1 MMHEQEKKIL
11 FWSPMLSHVGTLKA
25 TIEMAESF
33 YKYENYKVFILNIF
47 GEFNEYKNS
56 HNFFIINISNIK
68 KFIPKIFRTGF
79 SSKIII
85 YFFII
90 LLIPIIIFKIKK
102 INPQYFIVSL
112 MGYLALLLKLVFFN
126 KIFIIN
132 SIQGYPKLN
141 FLRKLLWKFFYN
153 KSNLIITM
161 TNKTKEELVKK
172 INIEDS
178 KIIKIDN
185 PIISRSIRIIS
196 KESFDNFEKIIFTK
210 KVFCSVGRL
219 TKQKNYLELLVG
231 LKKYFDDYDKNFNLI
246 IIGEGETR
254 EQLNNYIKK
263 NNIKNFFLLG
273 FKKNPFKYIA
283 RSNLYISS
291 SLWEE
296 PGHTLIEAGYLNVP
310 IVTTDCPNGPKEII
324 IDGFNG
330 FKYQQGNINDFLLKI
345 NKVNSLERSELYKIL
360 VNMKKT
366 TKDFTKFRFIN
377 KLKNYVNF

>member
-1 MMHEQEKKIL
+1 
-11 FWSPMLSHVGTLKA
+11 
-25 TIEMAESF
+25 
-33 YKYENYKVFILNIF
+33 
-47 GEFNEYKNS
+47 
-56 HNFFIINISNIK
+56 
-68 KFIPKIFRTGF
+68 
-79 SSKIII
+79 
-85 YFFII
+85 
-90 LLIPIIIFKIKK
+90 
-102 INPQYFIVSL
+102 

-141 FLRKLLWKFFYN
+141 FLRKFLWKFFYN

-185 PIISRSIRIIS
+185 PILSRSIKIIS
-196 KESFDNFEKIIFTK
+196 NENFDDFEKIIFTK

-366 TKDFTKFRFIN
+366 TKNFTKFRFIN